1 MKPSEIDTTEIDKIL
16 VTLDVSSKYDLGLAF
31 VEATIPVW
39 ENYAK
44 NPDDLSYYDGVGNHF
59 KIEYQ
64 DESGNLHS
72 LEKNI
77 ISKAVEIVKEE
88 IRKPASQEKELQR
101 IGIKLNAH
109 SEAIDIWDAW
119 QPFEAEVTLLAS
131 HNLVQLYQGKFKEL
145 EETKLDLIIRQAVK
159 ALVSAKIKT
168 INEIENLLR
177 SGTFNK
183 LQRDEPDQAV
193 NNLHS

>member
-16 VTLDVSSKYDLGLAF
+16 LTLDVSSKYDLGLAL

-64 DESGNLHS
+64 DEAGNLHN
-72 LEKNI
+72 LEKDI
-77 ISKAVEIVKEE
+77 ISKTIQVVRDEK
-88 IRKPASQEKELQR
+88 RNPTSQEKNLQQ
-101 IGIKLNAH
+101 ICFKLKAH

-119 QPFEAEVTLLAS
+119 QPFEAEVTILAS
-131 HNLVQLYQGKFKEL
+131 HNLVQLYQGKFKGL
-145 EETKLDLIIRQAVK
+145 EEAKLDLIIQQAVK
-159 ALVSAKIKT
+159 AIVSAEIKT
-168 INEIENLLR
+168 INEMENLLR
-177 SGTFNK
+177 SKTFNK

-193 NNLHS
+193 NNHS

>member
-16 VTLDVSSKYDLGLAF
+16 LTVDVLSKYDLGLAL

-64 DESGNLHS
+64 DESGNLHN

-88 IRKPASQEKELQR
+88 IREPASQEKKLQQ
-101 IGIKLNAH
+101 IGAKLKAH
-109 SEAIDIWDAW
+109 SDAIDIWDSW

-131 HNLVQLYQGKFKEL
+131 HNLVQLYQGKFKGL
-145 EETKLDLIIRQAVK
+145 EEAKLDLIIQQAVK
-159 ALVSAKIKT
+159 ALVTAEIKT
-168 INEIENLLR
+168 INEMENLLCTE
-177 SGTFNK
+177 TFNK

-193 NNLHS
+193 NDHHS